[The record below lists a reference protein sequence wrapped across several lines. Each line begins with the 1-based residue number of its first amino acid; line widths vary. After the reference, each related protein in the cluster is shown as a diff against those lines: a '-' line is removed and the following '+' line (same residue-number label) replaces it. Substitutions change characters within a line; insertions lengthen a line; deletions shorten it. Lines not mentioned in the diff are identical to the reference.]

1 MAAKT
6 ATAAV
11 IMNLMTGLKDQ
22 AARACELENFSP
34 KSGVLSLG
42 LISKLSFYTSC
53 VMMWLE
59 ATSDDE
65 IE

>member
-22 AARACELENFSP
+22 AARACELETFSP

-42 LISKLSFYTSC
+42 LTSKLSFYTSC
-53 VMMWLE
+53 VMMCLE
-59 ATSDDE
+59 ATNGDE